1 MAVRSR
7 AAASHLDMDTLVTEV
22 YAKYADELIRYSTA
36 LVGPSGAED
45 VFAAA
50 FARLLSL
57 SDWSAIREI
66 RAYLYQAVLN
76 EARAQHRATQ
86 RRLKR
91 DSRDHSS
98 AMAESASFVVRWEVL
113 DAIRRLGVRQRA
125 VVYLTYWGDLSV
137 DEVADRLGVSVRT
150 VARDLARGRVKLEE
164 LLS

>member
-1 MAVRSR
+1 MADRSR

-45 VFAAA
+45 IFAAA
-50 FARLLSL
+50 FARLLAL
-57 SDWSAIREI
+57 ADWSGIREM
-66 RAYLYQAVLN
+66 RAYLYRAVLN
-76 EARAQHRATQ
+76 EARGQHRATQ

-91 DSRDHSS
+91 DGHEAFS
-98 AMAESASFVVRWEVL
+98 ATPAVASFVVRWEVL

-125 VVYLTYWGDLSV
+125 VVFLTYWEDLRV
-137 DEVADRLGVSVRT
+137 DEVADRLGLSVRT
-150 VARDLARGRVKLEE
+150 VARDLARARAKLEE